1 MSVEKGGIEMTI
13 LNEAVTI
20 QEQAVEYADLMT
32 PMCIDA
38 SCMGGCILHKRR
50 TGRRNCSSIEHI
62 LGGYL

>member
-38 SCMGGCILHKRR
+38 CEC
-50 TGRRNCSSIEHI
+50 TGNC
-62 LGGYL
+62 LGNE